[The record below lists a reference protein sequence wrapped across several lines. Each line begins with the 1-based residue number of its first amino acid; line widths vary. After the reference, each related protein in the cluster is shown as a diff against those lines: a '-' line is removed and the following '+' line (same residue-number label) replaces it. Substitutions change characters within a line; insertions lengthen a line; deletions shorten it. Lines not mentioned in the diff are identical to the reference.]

1 MGLLETKEQDQLEGL
16 KPVLEAVSSVM
27 GFVPNSVLTM
37 AHWPE
42 LVTAFA
48 GLGATVLQ
56 SGELE
61 PELKQMIALV
71 ASRAHGCQYC
81 QAHTAHSA
89 HARGVSEEKLAAVFE
104 FESSPLFTERERAAL
119 RLGWH
124 GALQPN
130 AVSRADVEAAQEHF
144 SERQIVE
151 ITAVVALFGFLNR
164 WNDSMAT
171 DLEEVPRRFAEEL
184 LARSGWQRGKH

>member
-16 KPVLEAVSSVM
+16 KPVLEAVSSAM
-27 GFVPNSVLTM
+27 GFVPNSMLTM

-61 PELKQMIALV
+61 PELKQLIALV

-89 HARGVSEEKLAAVFE
+89 HARGVSEDKLAAVFE

-130 AVSRADVEAAQEHF
+130 AVAKADVEAAQEHF

-151 ITAVVALFGFLNR
+151 ITAVIALFGFLNR

-171 DLEEVPRRFAEEL
+171 DLEDVPRRFAEES

>member
-27 GFVPNSVLTM
+27 GFVPNSMLTM

-89 HARGVSEEKLAAVFE
+89 HARGVSKEKLVAVFE

-130 AVSRADVEAAQEHF
+130 AVSKADVEAAQEHF

-171 DLEEVPRRFAEEL
+171 DLEDVPSRFAEES

>member
-1 MGLLETKEQDQLEGL
+1 MGLINAKQREAIAPLGSIFSM
-16 KPVLEAVSSVM
+16 LEASM
-27 GFVPNSVLTM
+27 GFVPNSMLTM

-104 FESSPLFTERERAAL
+104 FESSTLFTERERTAL

-130 AVSRADVEAAQEHF
+130 AVSRADVEAAREHF

-151 ITAVVALFGFLNR
+151 ITAVIALFGFLNR

-171 DLEEVPRRFAEEL
+171 ELEDVPRRFAEES
-184 LARSGWQRGKH
+184 LARSGWQCGKH

>member
-1 MGLLETKEQDQLEGL
+1 MGLINAKQREAIAPLDSIFGM
-16 KPVLEAVSSVM
+16 LEASM
-27 GFVPNSVLTM
+27 GFVPNSMLTM

-144 SERQIVE
+144 SEHPL
-151 ITAVVALFGFLNR
+151 VAFPAEGALCGLLTR
-164 WNDSMAT
+164 WNASMAT
-171 DLEEVPRRFAEEL
+171 ARAEGPRRFAEEL

>member
-1 MGLLETKEQDQLEGL
+1 
-16 KPVLEAVSSVM
+16 M
-27 GFVPNSVLTM
+27 GFVPNSMLTM

-61 PELKQMIALV
+61 PELKQLIALV

-104 FESSPLFTERERAAL
+104 FESSTLFTDRERAAL

-151 ITAVVALFGFLNR
+151 ITAVIALFGFLNR

-171 DLEEVPRRFAEEL
+171 DLEDVPRRFAEES
-184 LARSGWQRGKH
+184 LAGSGWQRGKH